1 MAAPE
6 EHELPVDLKWLKRL
20 VTGLTLTMIAGIA
33 VIAAL
38 LIIRLSGPQ
47 SPGLPET
54 ITLPEGASAQ
64 AITAGEGWYAVVTT
78 DNRILIY
85 RADGTLKQEVDILP

>member
-47 SPGLPET
+47 SPGLPEA